1 MKRRSVTVLSI
12 PGTASRWCD
21 GVSRREFLQIG
32 ALGTAGLALPELFRA
47 RAMSADPPARGVG
60 RAKSCILLFMGGGPP
75 QMDTFDLKPDAPA
88 EVRGEFPP
96 TATSVPGTQIS
107 SLLPALAQQAQR
119 YAIIRTVSDEYT
131 GGAHG
136 QSVYLALTGHKNP
149 RVNGDDIRPAADDY
163 PCMGS
168 ALARIRPAQALP
180 PHVWLLDMHRR
191 TFAGEG
197 CGFLGQR
204 YDPFRIL
211 QDPNRADFSVQSLT
225 PPREVPL
232 DRLAGRRGLLDQVRR
247 QGDHVLDRR
256 AMDAHQER
264 AFNMIL
270 APTTKKAFDLNAEP
284 AGVRERY
291 GRHKFGQGVLLAR
304 RLMEH
309 GVPLVTVYWNGEEVP
324 GGWDLHYK
332 NKERLPPLAAPL
344 DRAFSALLDD
354 LSARGL
360 LEETLVVWMG
370 EFGRAPLIEREG
382 GRGHW
387 ARCYSV
393 VLAGAGINAGMVHGR
408 SDRRAAFPID
418 GAVSP
423 QDLVTTIY
431 HCLGIAAD
439 TELRDGLGRPYR
451 LCQGKVIESVLA

>member
-1 MKRRSVTVLSI
+1 MITI
-12 PGTASRWCD
+12 PGSPNRWCD
-21 GVSRREFLQIG
+21 GVSRRDFLQIG
-32 ALGTAGLALPELFRA
+32 GLGAVGLALPDLFRA
-47 RAMSADPPARGVG
+47 RAQASMPPARGAG
-60 RAKSCILLFMGGGPP
+60 RAKACILLFMGGGPP

-88 EVRGEFPP
+88 EVRGQFPP
-96 TATSVPGTQIS
+96 TDTSVPGTQIS
-107 SLLPALAQQAQR
+107 SLLPALAQQVHR
-119 YAIIRTVSDEYT
+119 YAIIRSVSDEYT

-168 ALARIRPAQALP
+168 AVARLRGAGQALP

-197 CGFLGQR
+197 GGFLGQNH
-204 YDPFRIL
+204 DPFRIL
-211 QDPNRADFSVQSLT
+211 QDPNRPDFSVQALT

-232 DRLAGRRGLLDQVRR
+232 ERFAGRRGLLDQVRR
-247 QGDHVLDRR
+247 HGDDVLGSRT
-256 AMDAHQER
+256 MDAHQER

-270 APTTKKAFDLNAEP
+270 APATRTAFDLNRESA
-284 AGVRERY
+284 ALRERY

-304 RLMEH
+304 RLVER
-309 GVPLVTVYWNGEEVP
+309 GVPLVTVFWNGEEVP

-354 LSARGL
+354 LSGRGL
-360 LEETLVVWMG
+360 LDETLVVWMG

-387 ARCYSV
+387 GRCYSM

-408 SDRRAAFPID
+408 SDRRAAVPVD

-439 TELRDGLGRPYR
+439 TELTDGLGRPYR
-451 LCQGKVIESVLA
+451 LCQGTVIESVLA

>member
-1 MKRRSVTVLSI
+1 MITI
-12 PGTASRWCD
+12 PGSSTRWCD
-21 GVSRREFLQIG
+21 GVSRRDFLQIG
-32 ALGTAGLALPELFRA
+32 SLGAAGLALPDLFRA
-47 RAMSADPPARGVG
+47 RAQGATTPARGMG
-60 RAKSCILLFMGGGPP
+60 RAKACILLFMGGGPP

-88 EVRGEFPP
+88 EVRGQFPP
-96 TATSVPGTQIS
+96 IATSVPGTQIS
-107 SLLPALAQQAQR
+107 SLLPDLAQRAHR
-119 YAIIRTVSDEYT
+119 YAIIRTVSDEYN

-149 RVNGDDIRPAADDY
+149 RVNGDDIQPAADDY
-163 PCMGS
+163 PCLGS
-168 ALARIRPAQALP
+168 GAARLCGARQALP
-180 PHVWLLDMHRR
+180 GHVWLLDMHRR

-197 CGFLGQR
+197 GGFLGHA

-211 QDPNRADFSVQSLT
+211 QDPNRPDFRVQALT

-232 DRLAGRRGLLDQVRR
+232 DRLAGRRGLLEEVRR
-247 QGDHVLDRR
+247 QGDSVLGHRPL
-256 AMDAHQER
+256 DAHQER

-270 APTTKKAFDLNAEP
+270 APSTRTAFDLNAEP
-284 AGVRERY
+284 AKMRERY

-304 RLMEH
+304 RLVEQ
-309 GVPLVTVYWNGEEVP
+309 GVPLVTVFWNGEEVP

-332 NKERLPPLAAPL
+332 NRERLPPLAAPL

-354 LSARGL
+354 LSTRGL
-360 LEETLVVWMG
+360 LNDTLVVWMG

-393 VLAGAGINAGMVHGR
+393 VFAGAGINAGMVHGR
-408 SDRRAAFPID
+408 SDRRAAYPVD

-423 QDLVTTIY
+423 QDVVTTIY

-439 TELRDGLGRPYR
+439 TELTDALGRPFR
-451 LCQGKVIESVLA
+451 LCQGKVIRSVLA

>member
-1 MKRRSVTVLSI
+1 MITI
-12 PGTASRWCD
+12 PGSPVRWCD
-21 GVSRREFLQIG
+21 GFSRRDFLQIG
-32 ALGTAGLALPELFRA
+32 GLGAAGLALPNLFRA
-47 RAMSADPPARGVG
+47 RAQGAEPSAPGAG

-88 EVRGEFPP
+88 GVRGEFPP

-107 SLLPALAQQAQR
+107 SLLPALAERAHK

-136 QSVYLALTGHKNP
+136 QSVYLALTGHKNA
-149 RVNGDDIRPAADDY
+149 RVKGDDIPPAANDY
-163 PCMGS
+163 PCVGSGVARLRGDGS
-168 ALARIRPAQALP
+168 ALPG
-180 PHVWLLDMHRR
+180 HVWLLDMHRK

-197 CGFLGQR
+197 GGFLGHA

-211 QDPNRADFSVQSLT
+211 KDPNRPDFRVQALA
-225 PPREVPL
+225 PPREAPPE
-232 DRLAGRRGLLDQVRR
+232 RFAARRGLLEQLQRD
-247 QGDHVLDRR
+247 GDGVLGRG

-264 AFNMIL
+264 AFAMIL
-270 APTTKKAFDLNAEP
+270 APTTRAAFDLDAEP
-284 AGVRERY
+284 VSVRDRY

-304 RLMEH
+304 RLVER

-332 NKERLPPLAAPL
+332 NRERLPPLAGPL

-354 LSARGL
+354 LAARGL
-360 LEETLVVWMG
+360 LDETLVVWTG

-387 ARCYSV
+387 GRCYSV
-393 VLAGAGINAGMVHGR
+393 VLAGAGVNAGMVHGR
-408 SDRRAAFPID
+408 SDRRAAYPVE
-418 GAVSP
+418 GAVTP
-423 QDLVTTIY
+423 QDVVTTIY

-439 TELRDGLGRPYR
+439 AELTDALGRPYR
-451 LCQGKVIESVLA
+451 LCQGDVIHNVLA

>member
-1 MKRRSVTVLSI
+1 MLKLS
-12 PGTASRWCD
+12 GTHNRWCD
-21 GVSRREFLQIG
+21 GVPRRDFLQIG
-32 ALGTAGLALPELFRA
+32 GLGAVGLALPDLFRA
-47 RAMSADPPARGVG
+47 QAQGPSPAARGAG
-60 RAKSCILLFMGGGPP
+60 RAKACILLFMGGGPP

-88 EVRGEFPP
+88 EVRGQFPP
-96 TATSVPGTQIS
+96 IATRVPGTQIS
-107 SLLPALAQQAQR
+107 SLLPALAQQAHR
-119 YAIIRTVSDEYT
+119 YTIIRSVSDEYN

-168 ALARIRPAQALP
+168 AVARLRGGRQGMPG
-180 PHVWLLDMHRR
+180 HVWLLDMHRR

-197 CGFLGQR
+197 GGFLGHAC
-204 YDPFRIL
+204 DPFRIL
-211 QDPNRADFSVQSLT
+211 QDPNRNDFRVQALT

-232 DRLAGRRGLLDQVRR
+232 ERLAGRRGLLDQVQR
-247 QGDHVLDRR
+247 QSERVLGHGT
-256 AMDAHQER
+256 MDAHQER

-270 APTTKKAFDLNAEP
+270 APATRTAFDLNAEP

-291 GRHKFGQGVLLAR
+291 GRRKFGQGVLLAR
-304 RLMEH
+304 RLVEQ

-332 NKERLPPLAAPL
+332 NRERLPPLAAPL
-344 DRAFSALLDD
+344 DRAFSTLLDD
-354 LSARGL
+354 LSERGL
-360 LEETLVVWMG
+360 LDETLVVWMG

-393 VLAGAGINAGMVHGR
+393 VLAGGGVQAGMVHGR
-408 SDRRAAFPID
+408 SDRRAAYPID

-423 QDLVTTIY
+423 QDVVTTIY
-431 HCLGIAAD
+431 HRLGIAAD
-439 TELRDGLGRPYR
+439 TELTDALSRPVR
-451 LCQGKVIESVLA
+451 LCQGKVIQSVLS

>member
-1 MKRRSVTVLSI
+1 MLSI
-12 PGTASRWCD
+12 PGSSSRWCD
-21 GVSRREFLQIG
+21 GISRREFLQIG
-32 ALGTAGLALPELFRA
+32 GLGAAGLALPELFRA
-47 RAMSADPPARGVG
+47 RAKASTPAARGAG
-60 RAKSCILLFMGGGPP
+60 RAKACILLFMGGGPP

-96 TATSVPGTQIS
+96 VATSVPGTQIS
-107 SLLPALAQQAQR
+107 SLLPMLAQQAHR

-149 RVNGDDIRPAADDY
+149 RVNGDDIRPATDDY

-168 ALARIRPAQALP
+168 AIGRLRGNGHALP

-191 TFAGEG
+191 SFAGEG
-197 CGFLGQR
+197 GGFLGQTC
-204 YDPFRIL
+204 DPFRIL
-211 QDPNRADFSVQSLT
+211 QDPNRPDFRVQALT

-232 DRLAGRRGLLDQVRR
+232 DRLGARRGLLEHIQRHGDGVLGRR
-247 QGDHVLDRR
+247 M
-256 AMDAHQER
+256 MDAHQER

-270 APTTKKAFDLNAEP
+270 APQTQRAFDLNAEP
-284 AGVRERY
+284 SQVRDRY

-304 RLMEH
+304 RLVEQ

-324 GGWDLHYK
+324 GGWDLHYR
-332 NKERLPPLAAPL
+332 NAERLPPLAGPL

-354 LSARGL
+354 LEARGL
-360 LEETLVVWMG
+360 LDDTLVVWMG

-387 ARCYSV
+387 GRCYSV

-408 SDRRAAFPID
+408 SDRRAAYPVD

-431 HCLGIAAD
+431 HCLGIGID
-439 TELRDGLGRPYR
+439 TELTDAFGRPLR
-451 LCQGKVIESVLA
+451 LCQGEVIPSVLG

>member
-1 MKRRSVTVLSI
+1 MLTI
-12 PGTASRWCD
+12 PGSSNCFCD
-21 GVSRREFLQIG
+21 GVARREFLQIG
-32 ALGTAGLALPELFRA
+32 GLGTAGLALPELFRA
-47 RAMSADPPARGVG
+47 QAAASGQRRRA
-60 RAKSCILLFMGGGPP
+60 RACILLFMGGGPP

-88 EVRGEFPP
+88 EVRGQFPP
-96 TATSVPGTQIS
+96 IATSVPGTHIS
-107 SLLPALAQQAQR
+107 SLLPLLARQAHR
-119 YAIIRTVSDEYT
+119 YAIIRSVSDEYT

-168 ALARIRPAQALP
+168 AVARLRGNGQALP

-191 TFAGEG
+191 SFAGEG
-197 CGFLGQR
+197 GGFLGQAF
-204 YDPFRIL
+204 DPFRIL
-211 QDPNRADFSVQSLT
+211 QDPNRPDFRVQAVT

-232 DRLAGRRGLLDQVRR
+232 ERLAGRRGLLDDIRR
-247 QGDHVLDRR
+247 RGDRVLGGRT
-256 AMDAHQER
+256 MDAHQDR

-270 APTTKKAFDLNAEP
+270 APKTRAAFDLTAEP
-284 AGVRERY
+284 DRVRDRY

-304 RLMEH
+304 RLVEH
-309 GVPLVTVYWNGEEVP
+309 GVPLVTVYWNGEEVS
-324 GGWDLHYK
+324 GGWDLHYR
-332 NKERLPPLAAPL
+332 NRERLPPLAAPL

-354 LSARGL
+354 LHARGL
-360 LEETLVVWMG
+360 LDETLVVWMG

-387 ARCYSV
+387 GRCYSV
-393 VLAGAGINAGMVHGR
+393 VLAGAGIRPGIVHGR

-431 HCLGIAAD
+431 HCLGIAGN
-439 TELRDGLGRPYR
+439 TELMDALGRPFR
-451 LCQGKVIESVLA
+451 LCQGEPIQAVLS

>member
-1 MKRRSVTVLSI
+1 MLTI
-12 PGTASRWCD
+12 PGSPNRWCD

-32 ALGTAGLALPELFRA
+32 GLGAAGLALPELFRA
-47 RAMSADPPARGVG
+47 QAAAPGERRPAK
-60 RAKSCILLFMGGGPP
+60 ACILLFMGGGPP

-88 EVRGEFPP
+88 EVRGQFPP
-96 TATSVPGTQIS
+96 IATSVPGTHIS
-107 SLLPALAQQAQR
+107 SLLPSLAQQAHR
-119 YAIIRTVSDEYT
+119 YAIIRSVSDEYV

-149 RVNGDDIRPAADDY
+149 RVNADDIRPAADDY

-168 ALARIRPAQALP
+168 AVARLRGNGQALP

-191 TFAGEG
+191 SFAGEG
-197 CGFLGQR
+197 GGFLGQTF
-204 YDPFRIL
+204 DPFRIL
-211 QDPNRADFSVQSLT
+211 QDPNRPDFRVQTVT
-225 PPREVPL
+225 PPREIPL
-232 DRLAGRRGLLDQVRR
+232 ERLAGRRGLLDDVRR
-247 QGDHVLDRR
+247 HGDRVLGRR
-256 AMDAHQER
+256 VMDAHQER

-270 APTTKKAFDLNAEP
+270 APRTRAAFDLSAEP
-284 AGVRERY
+284 AQVRERY

-304 RLMEH
+304 RLVEH

-324 GGWDLHYK
+324 GGWDLHYR
-332 NKERLPPLAAPL
+332 NRERLPPLAAPL

-354 LSARGL
+354 LDVRGL

-387 ARCYSV
+387 GRCYSV
-393 VLAGAGINAGMVHGR
+393 VLAGAGIRAGIVHGR

-431 HCLGIAAD
+431 HCLGIGGN
-439 TELRDGLGRPYR
+439 TELTDTFGRPYR
-451 LCQGKVIESVLA
+451 LCQGEPIRAVLS

>member
-1 MKRRSVTVLSI
+1 MITI
-12 PGTASRWCD
+12 PGAPNRWCD

-32 ALGTAGLALPELFRA
+32 GLGAAGLALPDLFRA
-47 RAMSADPPARGVG
+47 RAKGAASAAGGAG
-60 RAKSCILLFMGGGPP
+60 RARACILLFMGGGPP

-88 EVRGEFPP
+88 GVRGEFPP

-107 SLLPALAQQAQR
+107 SLLPALAQQAHR
-119 YAIIRTVSDEYT
+119 YAIIRSVSDEYA

-163 PCMGS
+163 PCLGS
-168 ALARIRPAQALP
+168 AAARLLGAGQALP
-180 PHVWLLDMHRR
+180 GHVWLLDMHRR

-197 CGFLGQR
+197 GGFLGPTC
-204 YDPFRIL
+204 DPFRIL
-211 QDPNRADFSVQSLT
+211 QDPNRPDFRVQSLT

-232 DRLAGRRGLLDQVRR
+232 DRFAGRRGLFEQLQRR
-247 QGDHVLDRR
+247 GDGVLGRR
-256 AMDAHQER
+256 SMDAHYER

-270 APTTKKAFDLNAEP
+270 APGTRTAFELNAEP
-284 AGVRERY
+284 DRVRERY

-304 RLMEH
+304 RLVEH

-332 NKERLPPLAAPL
+332 NRERLPPLAGPL

-354 LSARGL
+354 LSDRGL
-360 LEETLVVWMG
+360 LDETLVVCMG

-387 ARCYSV
+387 GRCYSI
-393 VLAGAGINAGMVHGR
+393 VLAGAGVKAGMVHGR
-408 SDRRAAFPID
+408 SDRRAAYPID

-423 QDLVTTIY
+423 QDVVTTIY

-439 TELRDGLGRPYR
+439 TELTDAFGRPLR
-451 LCQGKVIESVLA
+451 LCQGKVIQSVLA